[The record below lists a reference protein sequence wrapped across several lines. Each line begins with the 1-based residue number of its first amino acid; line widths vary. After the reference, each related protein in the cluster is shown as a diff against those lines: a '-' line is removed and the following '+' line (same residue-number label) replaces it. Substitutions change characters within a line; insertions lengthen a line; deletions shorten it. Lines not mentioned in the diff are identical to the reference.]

1 MSVMSHEIRNFA
13 FVMDAVVKIFLS
25 LLLLWSSSSL
35 GLTASDSTLIE
46 RVAALSGKL
55 QQGRYD
61 DVLAEAGKLL
71 PEAMAQRDIVAQG
84 TLRNVLGTCRMHK
97 GEYLLALREYTI
109 CADLCEKG
117 DFLHIARNN
126 EPKNHVM
133 FRLYIPMYAELVAL
147 NQKYG
152 NIVEALHNA
161 QTGLRWLSA
170 CNDNLLRASMTGQM
184 AEPLIENKNY
194 RLVYPLL
201 EQSFVDATNLELYDF
216 ALRLC
221 TQLIICEEKEY
232 HRKPED
238 YDWIRAGD
246 MLMSL
251 AKLEDVKRSYASIR
265 AEVMVGNNMSEKDV
279 ASSASRD
286 TVALV
291 STMQEDAVSA
301 DTAVGSADIA
311 ADSIDQGPVGQ
322 SLPVAGHQTS
332 GQLKILDP
340 WFLMLIAAMLFVT
353 CVYLFLI
360 RQRYRRRRD
369 EDHRKSYIEGQE
381 NERTR
386 LAKEL
391 HDSVANQL
399 LAVEMKLSTD
409 GLTQQAME
417 LLNESREQV
426 RHVSHELLTP
436 EFTHHTID
444 DILTQ
449 YVAQI
454 DGVRKCMVTYTSTPD
469 NADWSFVPK
478 EKAMEIY
485 RIVQEAVGNALKH
498 SEASIVSIGLHL
510 DEKQNLMMIVSDNG
524 IGQDSKD
531 ETADGI
537 GIRTM
542 RQRAE
547 VIDGRIEFYRHQYG
561 NVGATDKPCGE
572 MVYGC

>member
-1 MSVMSHEIRNFA
+1 MFPLFRNFA
-13 FVMDAVVKIFLS
+13 FVMNSVLRILILLVLLITAELVKA
-25 LLLLWSSSSL
+25 
-35 GLTASDSTLIE
+35 GDSTLVE
-46 RVAALSGKL
+46 RVAALSEQL
-55 QQGRYD
+55 QRGRYD
-61 DVLAEAGKLL
+61 DVMAEARTLL
-71 PEAMAQRDIVAQG
+71 LEAISQQDMMAQGA
-84 TLRNVLGTCRMHK
+84 LRNLLGTCWMRK
-97 GEYLLALREYTI
+97 GESRLALQEYTI

-117 DFLHIARNN
+117 DFLQIARNN
-126 EPKNHVM
+126 EPKSHVM
-133 FRLYIPMYAELVAL
+133 FRLYTPMYAELVGL

-152 NIVEALHNA
+152 NAVEALHDA
-161 QTGLRWLSA
+161 QTGLRWLSV
-170 CNDNLLRASMTGQM
+170 CNDKLLRATMMGQM
-184 AEPLIENKNY
+184 AEPLLENKNY

-201 EQSFVDATNLELYDF
+201 KQSFIDATDIELYDF
-216 ALRLC
+216 ALQLC
-221 TQLIICEEKEY
+221 TQLITCEEKEY
-232 HRKPED
+232 QRKPED

-251 AKLEDVKRSYASIR
+251 ATFEDVKRSYASIR
-265 AEVMVGNNMSEKDV
+265 AEVMAGNKMSEKAI

-301 DTAVGSADIA
+301 DTVVGSADIA
-311 ADSIDQGPVGQ
+311 ADSTNQGPVGQ
-322 SLPVAGHQTS
+322 SLPVTGHQTS

-353 CVYLFLI
+353 CVYFFLI

-381 NERTR
+381 DERTR

-409 GLTQQAME
+409 GLTPQAME

-426 RHVSHELLTP
+426 RHVSHELLPP

-444 DILTQ
+444 EILAQ
-449 YVAQI
+449 YAAQVN
-454 DGVRKCMVTYTSTPD
+454 GVRRCAVTYTSTPAD
-469 NADWSFVPK
+469 ADWTFMPK
-478 EKAMEIY
+478 EAAVEIY
-485 RIVQEAVGNALKH
+485 RIAQEAVGNALKH
-498 SEASIVSIGLHL
+498 TMASVVSIGLHL
-510 DEKQNLMMIVSDNG
+510 DEKQNLMMMVSDNG
-524 IGQDSKD
+524 VGSKD
-531 ETADGI
+531 KDAFGI

-547 VIDGRIEFYRHQYG
+547 AIGGRIEFFRHQYG
-561 NVGATDKPCGE
+561 NVVKL
-572 MVYGC
+572 VVKN